1 MISRSA
7 LVTGLR
13 EMKNPLANN
22 GFVVT
27 LSIVAAV
34 AGFVVGYVRR
44 DFYWFARFGALVV
57 GFGIA
62 LVSRTAFTGR
72 DLLLNVTAAATR
84 ENINSPEHFM
94 KLGEPIPAYVATDV
108 AARKAIN
115 LFGPAITFVG
125 TAIWGFGDLLNNLF
139 HFAGK

>member
-1 MISRSA
+1 
-7 LVTGLR
+7 
-13 EMKNPLANN
+13 MKRLLANN
-22 GFVVT
+22 RFLVT

-34 AGFVVGYVRR
+34 AGFITGYVKR

-72 DLLLNVTAAATR
+72 DPLLNVTAADTR

-94 KLGEPIPAYVATDV
+94 KLGELIPEYVATDV

-125 TAIWGFGDLLNNLF
+125 TAIWGFGDLLNTLF